1 MFLKRCMPRLCDQAS
16 TNQIRLL
23 KKNNEKSIC
32 QKTKHS
38 SRVSEGI
45 YRQSYIRHGGRYLAF
60 SLAVDKSTD
69 NTDTVQLAIFIWGVK
84 ADVCLSRG
92 ALSCSFNAWD
102 GDREGPVWW
111 KRLLGRNNIGQKWGF
126 LMEASSIK
134 KLCVDCVYG
143 DMPYH
148 PQKLSRNVVLKL
160 FKLRRDFFMR
170 TKKQTEF
177 VFACGQHL
185 IWMELLS
192 PFNSNLLIVLFN

>member
-1 MFLKRCMPRLCDQAS
+1 MPRLCDQGS

-45 YRQSYIRHGGRYLAF
+45 YRQSYIRHRGRYLAF

-102 GDREGPVWW
+102 EDREGPVWW
-111 KRLLGRNNIGQKWGF
+111 KRLLGRINIGQKWGGCHKP
-126 LMEASSIK
+126 LIT
-134 KLCVDCVYG
+134 LLH
-143 DMPYH
+143 H
-148 PQKLSRNVVLKL
+148 PSRSFVWIVC
-160 FKLRRDFFMR
+160 
-170 TKKQTEF
+170 TET
-177 VFACGQHL
+177 CHT
-185 IWMELLS
+185 IHRS
-192 PFNSNLLIVLFN
+192 

>member
-1 MFLKRCMPRLCDQAS
+1 MPRLCDQGS

-38 SRVSEGI
+38 RVSEGI
-45 YRQSYIRHGGRYLAF
+45 YRQSYIRHRGRYLAF

-102 GDREGPVWW
+102 EDREGPVWW
-111 KRLLGRNNIGQKWGF
+111 KRLLGRINIGQKWGGVPQTSDNITS
-126 LMEASSIK
+126 SSIK

-160 FKLRRDFFMR
+160 FKLRRDFFHE
-170 TKKQTEF
+170 KKNNKKNKQNLCLP
-177 VFACGQHL
+177 VVSISSG
-185 IWMELLS
+185 WNYYPLLTQI
-192 PFNSNLLIVLFN
+192 F